1 MKKYLIL
8 FICIFVFYTFI
19 SNDIAY
25 SLKIPEDAIRI
36 RIIPNSNSDFDQTM
50 KMKVKEKLEITM
62 FDLLKEAS
70 SSEEARN
77 IIKNNLNLIDKDVEK
92 ILNDNYYDIDYNI
105 NYGLNY
111 FPSKKYK
118 GIKYDA
124 GYYES
129 LLVTLGKGEGDNWW
143 CVLFPPL
150 CLIEGEEN
158 SDVEYKSFVK
168 EILEK
173 YLS

>member
-1 MKKYLIL
+1 MKKFILL
-8 FICIFVFYTFI
+8 FIFIFVFYCAV
-19 SNDIAY
+19 SNSIIDN
-25 SLKIPEDAIRI
+25 LKIPDDSIRI
-36 RIIPNSNSDFDQTM
+36 RIIPNSNSAFDQTM
-50 KMKVKEKLEITM
+50 KQKVKEKLELSM
-62 FDLLKEAS
+62 FDLLKNAS
-70 SSEEARN
+70 GSEEARN
-77 IIKNNLNLIDKDVEK
+77 IIKNNLFLIDSDVK
-92 ILNDNYYDIDYNI
+92 NVLNRNNYDIDYMI
-105 NYGLNY
+105 NYGFNY
-111 FPSKKYK
+111 FPAKNYK
-118 GIKYDA
+118 GVEYEE

-158 SDVEYKSFVK
+158 TKVEYKSIVK

>member
-92 ILNDNYYDIDYNI
+92 ILNDNYYDIDYNV

>member
-70 SSEEARN
+70 SSEH
-77 IIKNNLNLIDKDVEK
+77 V
-92 ILNDNYYDIDYNI
+92 ILLKTI
-105 NYGLNY
+105 
-111 FPSKKYK
+111 
-118 GIKYDA
+118 
-124 GYYES
+124 
-129 LLVTLGKGEGDNWW
+129 
-143 CVLFPPL
+143 
-150 CLIEGEEN
+150 
-158 SDVEYKSFVK
+158 
-168 EILEK
+168 
-173 YLS
+173 